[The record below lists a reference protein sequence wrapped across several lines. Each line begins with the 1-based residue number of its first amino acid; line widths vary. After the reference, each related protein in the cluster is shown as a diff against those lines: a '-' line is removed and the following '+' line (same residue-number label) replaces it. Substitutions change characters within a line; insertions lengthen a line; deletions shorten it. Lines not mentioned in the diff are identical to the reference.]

1 MYSVGVVPGR
11 GRNPLFP
18 LWIERAV
25 EGGSS
30 GVCTRLEGACWMRI
44 LLPAVLSVLLLA
56 QASCATHSGPPAS
69 SVPGAA
75 GKSQSGAAPSATAQA
90 AAGAKFP
97 SSLVL
102 SVLYFEDR
110 TKVPD
115 LAWLSKGMVDMLVAE
130 FARNPSLV
138 VVQRERL
145 EEVFREQAF
154 QLSGRVADESTVR
167 VGRMTGATVLVSGS
181 VSHVDGQVRIDAQL
195 MGVEQGII
203 LGTASA
209 QGPASD
215 VSSTARTLVAK
226 VVELIPAGGHRAVAE
241 GEGQNLVQAAKAN
254 DAGEL
259 HSREGKLFQA
269 LEEFERAVAADPS
282 NPSARANYAKTVK
295 SLSGADLLRTSQA
308 DGAVG
313 GDRRMV
319 SRLVERL
326 TGSGLDAEVGAVRS
340 ELAPDGSVLLRV
352 PVRFRLAA
360 SAVDALVESTQA
372 LGGII
377 QRKPGGPA
385 GRSEGAGMDVL
396 LSSRPDLNRE
406 FTKQLGSPRRI
417 YLRLLSS
424 EGRTIAIYSN
434 WRAWQLGTWVSP
446 LDEQR
451 VRIASELV
459 LASEARFMGLTPEQV
474 AGVRGAKV
482 TVDAVPHERMTLRL
496 EVSDPDEGKPEPG
509 RNRPRPGL
517 PVTEPE
523 GAGIQALRTELEQ
536 AWSPPI
542 TERGWGRGYLP
553 GNERTAVVTAMMDR
567 ESPGLLEGLRLAKL
581 SGDVEFDQ
589 VAVSSVRQAVQLWAA
604 TRPDDGAGRSK
615 DGSVQAN
622 QSQVPEIKGARESHL
637 LKLRIQFRLIKDVPA
652 LNLIGAV
659 GVSEQQGG
667 TRPFPAAAQ
676 SPQ

>member
-1 MYSVGVVPGR
+1 
-11 GRNPLFP
+11 
-18 LWIERAV
+18 
-25 EGGSS
+25 
-30 GVCTRLEGACWMRI
+30 MRT
-44 LLPAVLSVLLLA
+44 LVPAVLSLLLLG
-56 QASCATHSGPPAS
+56 QASCTARSGPPAS
-69 SVPGAA
+69 SVPGTA
-75 GKSQSGAAPSATAQA
+75 GKSQSGTGPSITGMV

-97 SSLVL
+97 ASLVL

-110 TKVPD
+110 TKIPD
-115 LAWLSKGMVDMLVAE
+115 LAWLRRGMADMLVAE

-154 QLSGRVADESTVR
+154 QLSGRVADESSVR

-181 VSHVDGQVRIDAQL
+181 MSYVDGQVRIDAQL

-215 VSSTARTLVAK
+215 VSATARSLVAK
-226 VVELIPAGGHRAVAE
+226 VVELLPSGGHRVVTE

-282 NPSARANYAKTVK
+282 NPSARSNYAKTVK
-295 SLSGADLLRTSQA
+295 GLSGADLLRTSQA
-308 DGAVG
+308 DGAAG
-313 GDRRMV
+313 GNRRMV

-360 SAVDALVESTQA
+360 SAVAALVESTQA
-372 LGGII
+372 LGGTI

-385 GRSEGAGMDVL
+385 GPSESAGMDVL

-406 FTKQLGSPRRI
+406 FVKQLGSPRRI

-424 EGRTIAIYSN
+424 EGQTIAIYSN
-434 WRAWQLGTWVSP
+434 WRGWQLGTWVSP

-451 VRIASELV
+451 VRIDSAMV
-459 LASEARFMGLTPEQV
+459 LDSEARFMGLTPEQV

-482 TVDAVPHERMTLRL
+482 TVDAVPRERITLRL
-496 EVSDPDEGKPEPG
+496 EVSDPDEGKSEPG
-509 RNRPRPGL
+509 RTRSRPGL
-517 PVTEPE
+517 PTTEPE
-523 GAGIQALRTELEQ
+523 EEGLQALRAELEQ

-567 ESPGLLEGLRLAKL
+567 GSPGPLEGLRLTKL
-581 SGDVEFDQ
+581 SGDTEFDQ
-589 VAVSSVRQAVQLWAA
+589 VAVSTVRQAVQRWASIRQA
-604 TRPDDGAGRSK
+604 DGAGRSK
-615 DGSVQAN
+615 EGPAQAN
-622 QSQVPEIKGARESHL
+622 QAQAAENKGGREPHG

-659 GVSEQQGG
+659 GVSEQQGFS
-667 TRPFPAAAQ
+667 RPLPAAAQ

>member
-1 MYSVGVVPGR
+1 
-11 GRNPLFP
+11 
-18 LWIERAV
+18 
-25 EGGSS
+25 
-30 GVCTRLEGACWMRI
+30 MRTS
-44 LLPAVLSVLLLA
+44 LPALLALLLLGQTA
-56 QASCATHSGPPAS
+56 CAARSGQPAPSVPVETGKSPSGP
-69 SVPGAA
+69 
-75 GKSQSGAAPSATAQA
+75 APSATAAAMA

-115 LAWLSKGMVDMLVAE
+115 LAWLRKGMVDMLVAE

-226 VVELIPAGGHRAVAE
+226 VVGLIPSGGHRAAGVVAE

-282 NPSARANYAKTVK
+282 NPSARSNYAKTVK
-295 SLSGADLLRTSQA
+295 SLSGADLLRTGQA
-308 DGAVG
+308 DGAAG

-326 TGSGLDAEVGAVRS
+326 TGSGLDAEIGAVRS

-372 LGGII
+372 LGGTI
-377 QRKPGGPA
+377 QRRPGGPA
-385 GRSEGAGMDVL
+385 GRSESAGMDVL
-396 LSSRPDLNRE
+396 LSARPDLNRE
-406 FTKQLGSPRRI
+406 FAKQLGSPRRI

-434 WRAWQLGTWVSP
+434 WRGWQLGTWVLP

-451 VRIASELV
+451 VRIDSDTV
-459 LASEARFMGLTPEQV
+459 LDSEARFMGLTPEQV

-482 TVDAVPHERMTLRL
+482 TVDAVPRERMTLRL
-496 EVSDPDEGKPEPG
+496 EVSDQDEGKPEPG
-509 RNRPRPGL
+509 RNRPRSGL
-517 PVTEPE
+517 PATEPE
-523 GAGIQALRTELEQ
+523 GEDIQVLRAELEQ
-536 AWSPPI
+536 VWSPPI

-553 GNERTAVVTAMMDR
+553 GNERTAIVTAMMDR
-567 ESPGLLEGLRLAKL
+567 GSSSLLEGPRLTKL
-581 SGDVEFDQ
+581 SGDTEFDQ
-589 VAVSSVRQAVQLWAA
+589 VAVSSVRQAVQRWAA
-604 TRPDDGAGRSK
+604 ARPNDGAGRSK
-615 DGSVQAN
+615 EGSAQAN
-622 QSQVPEIKGARESHL
+622 QAQTTEIKGGREL
-637 LKLRIQFRLIKDVPA
+637 RTLKLRIQFRLIKDVPA

-659 GVSEQQGG
+659 GASEQPDSAG
-667 TRPFPAAAQ
+667 PLPAAAQ
-676 SPQ
+676 RPQ

>member
-1 MYSVGVVPGR
+1 MRS
-11 GRNPLFP
+11 LFP
-18 LWIERAV
+18 
-25 EGGSS
+25 S
-30 GVCTRLEGACWMRI
+30 
-44 LLPAVLSVLLLA
+44 LLALLLLGQTA
-56 QASCATHSGPPAS
+56 CVARSGQPAS
-69 SVPGAA
+69 SVPGEA
-75 GKSQSGAAPSATAQA
+75 GKSPSGPAPSVTAMA

-97 SSLVL
+97 SSVVL

-115 LAWLSKGMVDMLVAE
+115 LAWLRKGMVDMLVAE

-209 QGPASD
+209 QGPAND

-226 VVELIPAGGHRAVAE
+226 VVGLIPSGGHRAVGVVAE

-282 NPSARANYAKTVK
+282 NPSARSNYAKTVK
-295 SLSGADLLRTSQA
+295 SLSGVDLLRTGQT

-326 TGSGLDAEVGAVRS
+326 TGSGLDAEIGAVRS

-372 LGGII
+372 LGGTI
-377 QRKPGGPA
+377 QRRPGGPA
-385 GRSEGAGMDVL
+385 GKSESAGMDVL
-396 LSSRPDLNRE
+396 LSARPDLNRE
-406 FTKQLGSPRRI
+406 FAKQLGSPRRI

-424 EGRTIAIYSN
+424 EGRTMAIYSN
-434 WRAWQLGTWVSP
+434 WRGWQLGTWVSP

-451 VRIASELV
+451 VRINSETV
-459 LASEARFMGLTPEQV
+459 VDSEARFMGLTPEQV

-482 TVDAVPHERMTLRL
+482 TVDAVPRERMTLRL

-509 RNRPRPGL
+509 RNRSRPGF
-517 PVTEPE
+517 PATEPE
-523 GAGIQALRTELEQ
+523 GDDIQALRAELERV
-536 AWSPPI
+536 WSPPI

-553 GNERTAVVTAMMDR
+553 GNERTTVVTAMMDR
-567 ESPGLLEGLRLAKL
+567 GSPSLLEGPRLAKL
-581 SGDVEFDQ
+581 SGDTEFDQ
-589 VAVSSVRQAVQLWAA
+589 VAVSSVRQAVQRWAA
-604 TRPDDGAGRSK
+604 IRPDDGAGRSK
-615 DGSVQAN
+615 EGSVQPN
-622 QSQVPEIKGARESHL
+622 QAQPTEIKGGRELHA

-659 GVSEQQGG
+659 GASEQQGSAG
-667 TRPFPAAAQ
+667 PLPAAAQ
-676 SPQ
+676 RP